1 MIDCETNVDFFTISA
16 KKKGWFYKFY
26 KLFYINILNQFNF
39 QKLSENGIYFFIS

>member
-16 KKKGWFYKFY
+16 KKKKVSY
-26 KLFYINILNQFNF
+26 KLFYINMLNQFNF